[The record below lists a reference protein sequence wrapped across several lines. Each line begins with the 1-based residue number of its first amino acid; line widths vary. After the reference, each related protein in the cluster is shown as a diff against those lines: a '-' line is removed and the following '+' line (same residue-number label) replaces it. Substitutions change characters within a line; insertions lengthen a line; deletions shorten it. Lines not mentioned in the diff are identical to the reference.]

1 MPVKPPSGNPEF
13 YSELLRAIGTVTDV
27 NQECSISI
35 EQYTKDLPVIQA
47 GAETS
52 GNQQTGAF
60 YVGVDLESYSNTSND
75 TIYSGTNTSTDDIF
89 GVFKFDVNTV
99 NTNVRVDAYAL
110 FDQLVLIQ
118 NGTCTVNY

>member
-1 MPVKPPSGNPEF
+1 M
-13 YSELLRAIGTVTDV
+13 A
-27 NQECSISI
+27 
-35 EQYTKDLPVIQA
+35 A
-47 GAETS
+47 AETS
-52 GNQQTGAF
+52 QQTGGF

-89 GVFKFDVNTV
+89 GVFRFGGQTAA
-99 NTNVRVDAYAL
+99 TNIRIDAYAL